1 MVAVEKII
9 VQIYGKYNTQT
20 KLQLE
25 HLNLLKPSDDCS
37 DCRDAPVTNPAKS
50 NVTLLPELNLINLNS
65 IA

>member
-25 HLNLLKPSDDCS
+25 HLNLLKPSDDC
-37 DCRDAPVTNPAKS
+37 RDAPVTNPAKS